1 MRYEIPNECVIR
13 KIRDFLH
20 WRFRIKL
27 RVLAFN
33 NLTMWIC
40 TMTLRSKPGEG
51 SPLPWLPLRL
61 LMVLTFKGV
70 TESHS
75 YAAAVVGKD
84 AHASG
89 ERSTVSNDERCV
101 VKRIRLVL
109 RWCQNTL
116 LNEIQN
122 YEVSP
127 DVVASPS
134 QEQEPVQ
141 IPEAVS
147 RQRMGKQA
155 SVPHGSGK
163 NDHGAS
169 SSVAPLLSE
178 GSLQDKVIALREGN
192 KMVVN
197 SRITGI
203 HGGRHSAFVIIEVL
217 E

>member
-89 ERSTVSNDERCV
+89 ERSTVSNDEV
-101 VKRIRLVL
+101 LVSD
-109 RWCQNTL
+109 
-116 LNEIQN
+116 EDEDN